1 MNVNGCWMTLDGY
14 RFGAGTS
21 VKIMDFIVGQR
32 AVRDQDTDRHPQHG
46 RHMGQDSD
54 DGPEL
59 TLDLSVRAGGAE
71 ANLNEAGRLRAA
83 WQGKQDPGEL
93 SVLTYA
99 LPGRVRRAYG
109 RPRRFS
115 APNLHSALHE
125 NRYPV
130 LATFQMEDP
139 WFYDDTERST
149 TLRIIPTSEVGGF
162 IFPLLIPWSTTRSG
176 APMSRIADV
185 RGDAPAPYSVTFR
198 GPVRDPWVDVAGQR
212 LRLTGALAWDQTVT
226 LDGRTRTV
234 TRQDGAS
241 VVGMLHP
248 TARLSGMALDPGSH
262 DVTFGGVDPTGTATA
277 TLAWRDAYYF
287 I

>member
-1 MNVNGCWMTLDGY
+1 MTLDGY
-14 RFGAGTS
+14 RFGAGTT
-21 VKIMDFIVGQR
+21 VRIMDLIVGQR

-83 WQGKQDPGEL
+83 WQGKHAPGEY
-93 SVLTYA
+93 SALTYA
-99 LPGRVRRAYG
+99 LPGRVRRVYG

-115 APNLHSALHE
+115 APDLHPGLHN
-125 NRYPV
+125 NRLPV
-130 LATFQMEDP
+130 LGTFQMADP
-139 WFYDDTERST
+139 WFYDDVEKST
-149 TLRIIPTSEVGGF
+149 TVRIVPASEYGGF
-162 IFPLLIPWSTTRSG
+162 VFPLLIPWSTTRSQ
-176 APMSRIADV
+176 APLSRIATV
-185 RGDAPAPYSVTFR
+185 AGDAPSVYRVTVR
-198 GPVRDPWVDVAGQR
+198 GPIRDPWVGVNGR
-212 LRLTGALAWDQTVT
+212 RYLIRGSVAWDQTVT
-226 LDGRTRTV
+226 IDGRARTV

-262 DVTFGGVDPTGTATA
+262 DVAFGGVDPTGTATA
-277 TLAWRDAYYF
+277 TLTWRDAYYF